1 MEKIS
6 SYSGLTFDE
15 RFEWLKDNLKDGM
28 YVRTYCGI
36 DRFNYKL
43 KRENQDFYWYCFEK
57 KELTNPGSYVEK
69 EPSYDIIN
77 LIEVGDYVNGLEVMS
92 ISYFKDGRRYIEFD
106 DGKYLCK
113 NYQIESIVTKAQFES
128 IKYEVKNDQI
138 NFKYF

>member
-6 SYSGLTFDE
+6 SYSDLTFDE

-43 KRENQDFYWYCFEK
+43 KRENQDFYFYYFEK
-57 KELTNPGSYVEK
+57 KELTNPESYLEK
-69 EPSYDIIN
+69 EPSYDIID
-77 LIEVGDYVNGLEVMS
+77 LIEVGDYVNGLQVMC
-92 ISYFKDGRRYIEFD
+92 IVEFKDGSRYIEFD

-113 NYQIESIVTKAQFES
+113 NYQIESIVTKEQFELM
-128 IKYEVKNDQI
+128 KYEVKND
-138 NFKYF
+138 